1 MSKPVIKK
9 SELISLINDKGYTR
23 KDLAEHYKVSV
34 GEINKYLKVLNLK
47 LKAKKMTYEI
57 VDDTVVTDVPV
68 VTDNVSAVAATL
80 SIIAADANIS
90 EDLREILNSDP
101 IKDPFIN

>member
-57 VDDTVVTDVPV
+57 VDDTVVV
-68 VTDNVSAVAATL
+68 DNVSAVAATINAITSDL
-80 SIIAADANIS
+80 NVS
-90 EDLREILNSDP
+90 EDLREILSNQP
-101 IKDPFIN
+101 IS

>member
-57 VDDTVVTDVPV
+57 VDDTVVI
-68 VTDNVSAVAATL
+68 DNVSAVINAITSDL
-80 SIIAADANIS
+80 NVS
-90 EDLREILNSDP
+90 EDLREILSNQP
-101 IKDPFIN
+101 IS

>member
-57 VDDTVVTDVPV
+57 VDDIVVI
-68 VTDNVSAVAATL
+68 DNVSAVINAITSDL
-80 SIIAADANIS
+80 NVS
-90 EDLREILNSDP
+90 EDLREILSNQP
-101 IKDPFIN
+101 IS